1 MTPTPARSRRAAG
14 RPLKS
19 PLAVASGYAGS
30 APRGAAE
37 ASFAVE
43 GIALTERQA
52 TIAEFEDFLRTT
64 DNRDGRP
71 YEDGSI
77 NAYVSPPKNLDAW
90 LTANGIDG
98 DFTVADTAT
107 LNRYFREYYL
117 GHGQGRTHTLQ
128 RNLIQLFN
136 FLQRERGH
144 PSPYTD
150 VLNRYAEV
158 KASQDPGGGVH
169 RRPPGG
175 HRERAGA

>member
-64 DNRDGRP
+64 NNRDGRP

-117 GHGQGRTHTLQ
+117 RSRLGIRELHRTSSGTRSATTGKWAELHWTQ
-128 RNLIQLFN
+128 
-136 FLQRERGH
+136 H
-144 PSPYTD
+144 SPRSVITM
-150 VLNRYAEV
+150 
-158 KASQDPGGGVH
+158 S
-169 RRPPGG
+169 
-175 HRERAGA
+175 